1 MMTTTLEIPAPL
13 PRSIVFDPPLS
24 DEAFEQLSMSCDF
37 ASLERTKEGAI
48 IVNAPAGSETS
59 DGNGEIY
66 GQLRNWWKQHRKGRT
81 YESSAGFFLP
91 DGSTL
96 SPDASYITAD
106 QLAGLTREDR
116 ARFLRLAPAFV
127 IELLS
132 QSDRL
137 NSAQEKM
144 NSWISNGVQLGWLV
158 DPYARQVHVYA
169 PGTAPRIVFGS
180 SVAGV
185 GPVEG
190 FVLDLNEVWSCYEQ

>member
-1 MMTTTLEIPAPL
+1 MVTATLEIPAPL
-13 PRSIVFDPPLS
+13 PRSLVFDPPLS
-24 DEAFEQLSMSCDF
+24 DEQFEQLSRNCDF

-66 GQLRNWWKQHRKGRT
+66 GQLRNWWKQHRRGRT

-96 SPDASYITAD
+96 SPDASYVTLE
-106 QLAGLTREDR
+106 QLRGLTREDR
-116 ARFLRLAPAFV
+116 AHFLRLAPAFA

-137 NSAQEKM
+137 SAAQKKM
-144 NSWISNGVQLGWLV
+144 ETWIANGVQLGWLV
-158 DPYARQVHVYA
+158 DPYAKQVYIYEPSA
-169 PGTAPRIVFGS
+169 AQRIEAGS
-180 SVAGV
+180 SIAGSD
-185 GPVEG
+185 PVEG
-190 FVLDLNEVWSCYEQ
+190 FVLDLTEVWLCYE